1 MHIII
6 ECLIVGLIS
15 SICYILSYNLIYNLN
30 DSTSSNYKYKS
41 IKNKII
47 ICFILCT
54 IMHYIIKI
62 NNISDI
68 YCKKLCYDD
77 KCFMVCSI

>member
-1 MHIII
+1 MRLII
-6 ECLIVGLIS
+6 ECLIVGLIT

-30 DSTSSNYKYKS
+30 NSTSSNFKYKS

-47 ICFILCT
+47 ICFFCGA

-62 NNISDI
+62 NNLTDI
-68 YCKKLCYDD
+68 YCRKLCYDNQ
-77 KCFMVCSI
+77 CFMVCTI